1 MIVTER
7 DLFGTIGGGRLEYR
21 ALRLA
26 RALLR
31 EGAPARTKEF
41 PLGPELGQCCGG
53 QVALHFQRIAGEDRA
68 WLDPLRRWI
77 AEGREAAL
85 VFGRDDA
92 SGRRLAVSA
101 GEMAGDLGARTPA
114 ALRAARSSLV
124 LPPLAGEARWGSAST
139 LGGGRSRAA
148 RPPSN
153 LPPQAGEGFATP
165 PAGKSIDA
173 LVSEEGWI
181 VVRVSPP
188 DCVVYLFGAGHVGRA
203 LAAILGQLPC
213 RAVWIDERKDA
224 FPPAVPANVA
234 TLRAGDPATEAA
246 RAPKGAY
253 ILVMTHSH
261 ARDQAIVEAVL
272 RRGDFAYLGLIGS
285 ATKRARFAAR
295 LRAAGIGEAA
305 LARLVCPIGAE
316 GIPGKEPGVIALA
329 AATEIMRRHRAA
341 AGKLARSA

>member
-1 MIVTER
+1 MSAWVEKLFALVSAGVPAALVTVAAVKGSAPRETGAAMIVTER

-26 RALLR
+26 RAMLR
-31 EGAPARTKEF
+31 AGAPARMKEF

-53 QVALHFQRIAGEDRA
+53 HVALHFQRIAGEDRA

-77 AEGREAAL
+77 AQGREAAL
-85 VFGRDDA
+85 AFGRDDA

-101 GEMAGDLGARTPA
+101 GEMAGDLGARTA
-114 ALRAARSSLV
+114 AAARAARKA
-124 LPPLAGEARWGSAST
+124 LAGGT
-139 LGGGRSRAA
+139 V
-148 RPPSN
+148 
-153 LPPQAGEGFATP
+153 T
-165 PAGKSIDA
+165 
-173 LVSEEGWI
+173 EEGWI

-234 TLRAGDPATEAA
+234 TLRAGDPAAEAA

>member
-1 MIVTER
+1 MSAWPEKLAALVEAGVPAALVTVAAVKGSAPREAGAAMIVTER
-7 DLFGTIGGGRLEYR
+7 ELFGTIGGGRLEYR
-21 ALRLA
+21 AARLA
-26 RALLR
+26 RAMLR
-31 EGAPARTKEF
+31 EGAPSRLKEF

-53 QVALHFQRIAGEDRA
+53 RVALHFQRIAAQDRP

-77 AEGREAAL
+77 ADGREAAL
-85 VFGRDDA
+85 VFDGADE
-92 SGRRLAVSA
+92 SGRRLALFA
-101 GEMAGDLGARTPA
+101 GETAGDLGARTA
-114 ALRAARSSLV
+114 AAARAARK
-124 LPPLAGEARWGSAST
+124 A
-139 LGGGRSRAA
+139 LGGAA
-148 RPPSN
+148 
-153 LPPQAGEGFATP
+153 A
-165 PAGKSIDA
+165 
-173 LVSEEGWI
+173 SEEGWI
-181 VVRVSPP
+181 VVRVRPP

-203 LAAILGQLPC
+203 LAEILGQLPC
-213 RAVWIDERKDA
+213 RVVWVDERKDA
-224 FPPAVPANVA
+224 FPPSVPANVA
-234 TLRAGDPATEAA
+234 TLRTGDPAAEAA

-253 ILVMTHSH
+253 VLVMTHSH